1 MICVDKSIKQFIRNA
16 DDGNCQDTRII
27 DGVEANVTSVGYD
40 LCTQQFLYK
49 ENMTSAVC
57 ELDPGEAIFVES
69 LETVHF
75 AKNVIG
81 RVYLKNGRIRQGLA
95 LDAPVYQPGH
105 KTKIF
110 FRLMNVSENR
120 ITLSEKQAYA
130 MLVFEQLEDI
140 PDEPYHGTFADE
152 FNFRDLGAYSSAYRA
167 QLQSLD
173 GKLDDIKEL
182 EQRMYGNVTT
192 LLTVFIGIFTL
203 LNINI
208 NLAKD
213 AANAANFVLFNAGT
227 LCAISF
233 LMALIN
239 EMLQKKDKNKAHGLW
254 WAPILCAAVAI
265 CGYLLLK

>member
-1 MICVDKSIKQFIRNA
+1 MICIDKSIKQFIRNA
-16 DDGNCQDTRII
+16 DDGSCQDTRIFH
-27 DGVEANVTSVGYD
+27 GAETNVTSVGYD
-40 LCTQQFLYK
+40 LKAQQFLHGDGK
-49 ENMTSAVC
+49 KSPVC
-57 ELDPGEAIFVES
+57 ELEPGEAIFVES
-69 LETVHF
+69 KETVRF
-75 AKNVIG
+75 ADNMIG

-105 KTKIF
+105 MTKIF
-110 FRLMNVSENR
+110 FRLLNVSENR
-120 ITLSEKQAYA
+120 ITLSEDQEYA
-130 MLVFEQLEDI
+130 MIVFERLEAV
-140 PDEPYHGTFADE
+140 PEKPYNGAFKDE
-152 FNFRDLGAYSSAYRA
+152 FNYRDLGSYSSAYK
-167 QLQSLD
+167 QQIQSLD
-173 GKLDDIKEL
+173 GKLDDIKEI

-239 EMLQKKDKNKAHGLW
+239 EMLQRKDKEKTHKLW
-254 WAPILCAAVAI
+254 WAPLLCAVVAI
-265 CGYLLLK
+265 AGHLMLK